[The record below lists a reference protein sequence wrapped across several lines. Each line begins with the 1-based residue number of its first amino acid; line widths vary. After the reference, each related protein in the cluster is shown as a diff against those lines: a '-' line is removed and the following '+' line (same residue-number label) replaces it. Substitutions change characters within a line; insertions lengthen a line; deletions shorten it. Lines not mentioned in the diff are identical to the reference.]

1 MATSDQRL
9 LITTQPGWVFTT
21 VAELR
26 DRGHNHHFPFFHRD
40 SSLLSP
46 YESTLVRDP
55 LLTPA
60 EVIGAILI
68 TQSSR
73 RKDSTELLLK
83 QLSATKIKSKTLDLI
98 AQASGGRSRR
108 YSIVVEAHGR
118 TSHRRAEI
126 VSVITDTVAQA
137 FPNWRRDPQ
146 GLRFVCKTDPEM
158 TAFGVQLNSK
168 LGENTTRPGSLR
180 SHLAASILTLARV
193 KESDYVFDPFMGTGT
208 ILEVAR
214 NEFGAYVSGL
224 EVDKSAFSVA
234 SSRLGPEPNFKN
246 ESFTVTQ
253 VDSIRTGTKLV
264 SNLPFGKQ
272 FPEVRIDHL
281 LAFLTTCR
289 DAGISMTLLMSRD
302 QAQIV
307 SDAFH
312 LKRKNVLVLG
322 QPASLIYDNLLKS

>member
-1 MATSDQRL
+1 MATSDQHL
-9 LITTQPGWVFTT
+9 FITTQPGWTFTT

-26 DRGHNHHFPFFHRD
+26 ERGHNYRFPFFHRD

-73 RKDSTELLLK
+73 HRDATELLLR
-83 QLSATKIKSKTLDLI
+83 QLSSTKVKRQTLDLI

-108 YSIVVEAHGR
+108 YSIIVEAHGR

-158 TAFGVQLNSK
+158 AAFGVQLNSN
-168 LGENTTRPGSLR
+168 LGDNTNRPGSLR

-193 KESDYVFDPFMGTGT
+193 KEGDCVFDPFMGTGT

-214 NEFGAYVSGL
+214 NVFGAHVSGL
-224 EVDKSAFSVA
+224 EVDESAFSMA
-234 SSRLGPEPNFKN
+234 SSRLGPELNLQN
-246 ESFTVTQ
+246 ESFRGTQ
-253 VDSIRTGTKLV
+253 VDALPTGTKIV

-272 FPEVRIDHL
+272 FPEARTDHL
-281 LAFLTTCR
+281 LAFLTRCR
-289 DAGISMTLLMSRD
+289 DAGIGLTLLMPRE

-322 QPASLIYDNLLKS
+322 QPAALIYDNLLKS